1 MIVGTMTEETMTG
14 ENMRGM
20 TMTGATM
27 TEETEENLTEEKAI
41 TEGKVITAG
50 EIMILGNMIEGI
62 LVEEIMKGGTV
73 IMIEGILIMGMGHQD
88 KAEGA
93 TVKYILLEKTCIE
106 PLILDIL
113 IHTTVDVVHHHRTMK
128 ETILHMIIH
137 HRHTLHISMVI
148 HHMLILNPWTC
159 INI

>member
-1 MIVGTMTEETMTG
+1 MIVGTMIEETMTG
-14 ENMRGM
+14 ENMRSV
-20 TMTGATM
+20 TMTGMIM
-27 TEETEENLTEEKAI
+27 TEETEENL

-62 LVEEIMKGGTV
+62 LVEEIMKGGTA

-88 KAEGA
+88 KAEGV
-93 TVKYILLEKTCIE
+93 TMKDVLLGKTCIE
-106 PLILDIL
+106 RLILDML
-113 IHTTVDVVHHHRTMK
+113 IHTTVDVVRHHRTMK
-128 ETILHMIIH
+128 ETALHMIIH

-148 HHMLILNPWTC
+148 HHTLILNPWTC

>member
-1 MIVGTMTEETMTG
+1 MIVGTMIEETMTG
-14 ENMRGM
+14 ENMRSV
-20 TMTGATM
+20 TMTGMIM
-27 TEETEENLTEEKAI
+27 TEETEENL

-62 LVEEIMKGGTV
+62 LVEEIMKGGTA

-88 KAEGA
+88 KAEGV
-93 TVKYILLEKTCIE
+93 TMKDVLLGKTCIE
-106 PLILDIL
+106 RLILDML
-113 IHTTVDVVHHHRTMK
+113 IHTTVDVVRHHRTMK
-128 ETILHMIIH
+128 ETPLHMIIH

-148 HHMLILNPWTC
+148 HHTLILNPWTC